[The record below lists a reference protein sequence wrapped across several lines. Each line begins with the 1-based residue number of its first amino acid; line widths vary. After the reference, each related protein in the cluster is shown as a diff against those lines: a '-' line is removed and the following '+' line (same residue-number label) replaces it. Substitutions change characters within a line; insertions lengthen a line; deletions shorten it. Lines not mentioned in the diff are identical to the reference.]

1 MTAAIA
7 HRPTATVPPGYPAAL
22 TGAVPAMRAAKLKS
36 SDTLS
41 QGAITAPWL
50 SDLASPKRAAADPG
64 VADLCRRETR
74 EPYDREP
81 GYYVVRRD
89 RLGAASWASC
99 AGHCKARTNPLA
111 GISAYLN
118 EVEIEGGRQGSV
130 LEPRPPRPASTGTL
144 RARVLMVVVTAL
156 RLRAVRG
163 SANPE
168 LTTINDQP
176 GGSE

>member
-64 VADLCRRETR
+64 VADLWRRETR
-74 EPYDREP
+74 EPYDRDP
-81 GYYVVRRD
+81 GYYVVRRN

-118 EVEIEGGRQGSV
+118 EVEIEERS
-130 LEPRPPRPASTGTL
+130 A
-144 RARVLMVVVTAL
+144 
-156 RLRAVRG
+156 RLRSGAPATQAGVDWHSQSK
-163 SANPE
+163 SAN
-168 LTTINDQP
+168 
-176 GGSE
+176 GGDYGAPIARCERVSEPQTNHNQ